1 LTTKKLLAIVAQLD
15 PNLIQTLIVAGGS
28 VTSAL
33 VIIRLAHR
41 GLLTFRYTV
50 GWIGLLLIGI
60 LSSAFIRIAEPIS
73 SSLGVTPGVVVMAI
87 GVAVLLAICIQL
99 SISIS
104 GLQANLRR
112 ATEEIALV
120 CCAPAP
126 SDINTSLLVIVPAF
140 NEAQTVGGVVA
151 ELRHHQYDVLVIDD
165 GSRDETSTA
174 ARTAGAAVVTMPYN
188 TGVGGALRTGLQYA
202 VRHNYDTV
210 VQCDADGQHPVSH
223 VRDLVN
229 ELAKSSADM
238 VIGSR
243 FANGPAT
250 AMHIPPLRRLAM
262 WTLARTASHSTGNRI
277 TDVTSGFRAFDR
289 ELVIA
294 LARHLPAY
302 YLGDTYE
309 AVVAAG
315 RSGYKVSEIPCPIGE
330 RIVGTSTASSI
341 KAAQMTVRVFL
352 TAILHL
358 HVRLPS
364 KATR

>member
-1 LTTKKLLAIVAQLD
+1 MD
-15 PNLIQTLIVAGGS
+15 PALIQALIVAGGS
-28 VTSAL
+28 ATSAM

-50 GWIGLLLIGI
+50 GWIGLLLLGI

-73 SSLGVTPGVVVMAI
+73 SSVGVTPGVVVMAA

-104 GLQANLRR
+104 GLQVNLRR

-120 CCAPAP
+120 SCAAAP
-126 SDINTSLLVIVPAF
+126 SDSDTSLLVIVPAF
-140 NEAQTVGGVVA
+140 NEAQTVGSVVA
-151 ELRHHQYDVLVIDD
+151 DLRRDQFDVLVIDD
-165 GSRDETSTA
+165 GSRDETSAA
-174 ARTAGAAVVTMPYN
+174 ARAAGATVVTMPYN

-202 VRHNYDTV
+202 VRHEYDTV

-223 VRDLVN
+223 VRALVE
-229 ELAKSSADM
+229 ELTQSSANM

-250 AMHIPPLRRLAM
+250 AMRISPLRRLAM
-262 WTLARTASHSTGNRI
+262 WTLARTASSATGNRI

-289 ELVIA
+289 ELMAA
-294 LARHLPAY
+294 LAQHLPAY

-309 AVVAAG
+309 AVIAAG
-315 RSGYKVSEIPCPIGE
+315 RSGYVVREIPCPIGE
-330 RIVGTSTASSI
+330 RIVGTSSASNFR
-341 KAAQMTVRVFL
+341 AAQMTIRVFL
-352 TAILHL
+352 TAVLRL
-358 HVRLPS
+358 HVHLPS
-364 KATR
+364 RGNR